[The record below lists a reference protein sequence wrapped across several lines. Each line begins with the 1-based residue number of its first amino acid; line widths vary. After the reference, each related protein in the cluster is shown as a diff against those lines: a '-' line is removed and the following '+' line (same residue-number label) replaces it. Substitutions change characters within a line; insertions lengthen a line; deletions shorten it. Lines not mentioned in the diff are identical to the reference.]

1 MNTFW
6 LVMAAVGILT
16 FLTRLSFIL
25 LQDKW
30 QPPALVTRGLRFVPV
45 AVLTAIF
52 VPEILLVENQVAL
65 SLDNPRLL
73 AGIIAILVAFKTKSA
88 LWTIAVGMGAFWLL
102 SWII

>member
-1 MNTFW
+1 MNSFW
-6 LVMAAVGILT
+6 FIMAAVGLLT

-25 LQDKW
+25 LQDRW

-52 VPEILLVENQVAL
+52 IPEILLVENQISFSL
-65 SLDNPRLL
+65 SNLRLL
-73 AGIIAILVAFKTKSA
+73 AGIIAILVAYKTKSA

-102 SWII
+102 TWLL